1 MTSCRLR
8 IHTSRNDIQ
17 HIAAIAQGNA
27 AKQCEVARQIA
38 DIAVYFSEEKPF
50 TVFMA
55 GSPGAGKT
63 EVSKAIAEDLD
74 ERNLSLQAKR
84 VLRIDPDDFRS
95 LIPGYVGGN
104 SYLFQRAVTKI
115 LEKVLD
121 RAFEKR
127 LSFILDGTMA
137 NFDVAKR
144 NIDRVL
150 GSRRNAQIMY
160 VYQRPELAWQFVQA
174 RELTEGRNIPLQEFA
189 RQFVAARRNVI
200 ELKRLYDN
208 QIHID
213 LLIKNFDGGSQW
225 VELDASGDTIDAL
238 IPQTYDQVQ
247 LVELLT
253 EAGNQ

>member
-1 MTSCRLR
+1 MTAQELAIEQAALKFARDNRAALAR
-8 IHTSRNDIQ
+8 
-17 HIAAIAQGNA
+17 HIADT
-27 AKQCEVARQIA
+27 EL
-38 DIAVYFSEEKPF
+38 YLSEEAPF

-74 ERNLSLQAKR
+74 ARNLSLYSKR
-84 VLRIDPDDFRS
+84 VLRIDPDEFRC
-95 LIPGYVGGN
+95 LIPGYDGSN

-121 RAFEKR
+121 RAFDKR
-127 LSFILDGTMA
+127 LSFILDGTLA
-137 NFDVAKR
+137 NLEVAKR

-150 GSRRNAQIMY
+150 GNRRNAQIIY

-174 RELTEGRNIPLQEFA
+174 REITEGRNIPLHEFA
-189 RQFVAARRNVI
+189 RQFVAARNNVV
-200 ELKRLYDN
+200 ELKRLYGA

-213 LLIKNFDGGSQW
+213 LLIKNFDDDGQLA
-225 VELDASGDTIDAL
+225 ELDASGDTIDAL

-247 LVELLT
+247 LIELLA
-253 EAGNQ
+253 EVRNK

>member
-1 MTSCRLR
+1 MTP
-8 IHTSRNDIQ
+8 Q
-17 HIAAIAQGNA
+17 EIAIEHA
-27 AKQCEVARQIA
+27 AFEFARANRALLARQVA
-38 DIAVYFSEEKPF
+38 DTSVYLSEETPF

-63 EVSKAIAEDLD
+63 EISKAMVEALD
-74 ERNLSLQAKR
+74 TGISSLQAKR

-95 LIPGYVGGN
+95 LIPGYNGSN

-121 RAFEKR
+121 LAFQKR

-137 NFDVAKR
+137 NLGVAKR

-150 GSRRNAQIMY
+150 GNHRNAQVMY

-189 RQFVAARRNVI
+189 RLFVAARSNVI
-200 ELKRLYDN
+200 ELKRLYVD
-208 QIHID
+208 QIHVD

-225 VELDASGDTIDAL
+225 VELDASSDTIDAL
-238 IPQTYDQVQ
+238 IPQNYDQAQ

-253 EAGNQ
+253 EA

>member
-1 MTSCRLR
+1 MTPEEKTIER
-8 IHTSRNDIQ
+8 IAFEFARANRASL
-17 HIAAIAQGNA
+17 
-27 AKQCEVARQIA
+27 ARQIA

-74 ERNLSLQAKR
+74 ERSMSLQAKR

-150 GSRRNAQIMY
+150 GSRRNAQIMF
-160 VYQRPELAWQFVQA
+160 VDQRPELAWQFVQA
-174 RELTEGRNIPLQEFA
+174 RELTEGRNIPLEEFA
-189 RQFVAARRNVI
+189 RQFIAARKNVI

-213 LLIKNFDGGSQW
+213 LLIKNLYGGSQW

-238 IPQTYDQVQ
+238 IPRTYDQVQ

>member
-1 MTSCRLR
+1 MTPEELA
-8 IHTSRNDIQ
+8 IEQ
-17 HIAAIAQGNA
+17 AAFEFARVNRA
-27 AKQCEVARQIA
+27 ALARQIA
-38 DIAVYFSEEKPF
+38 DTGMYLSEETPF

-74 ERNLSLQAKR
+74 ARNLSLYSKR
-84 VLRIDPDDFRS
+84 VLRIDPDEFRC
-95 LIPGYVGGN
+95 LIPGYDGSN
-104 SYLFQRAVTKI
+104 SYLFQRAVTKV
-115 LEKVLD
+115 LERVLD
-121 RAFEKR
+121 RAFDKR

-137 NFDVAKR
+137 NLEVARR

-150 GSRRNAQIMY
+150 RNRRNAQIIY

-189 RQFVAARRNVI
+189 RQFVAARNNVT
-200 ELKRLYDN
+200 ELKRLYGN
-208 QIHID
+208 LIHID

-225 VELDASGDTIDAL
+225 AELDATGDTIDAL
-238 IPQTYDQVQ
+238 LPQTYDQVQ

-253 EAGNQ
+253 EVRNQ